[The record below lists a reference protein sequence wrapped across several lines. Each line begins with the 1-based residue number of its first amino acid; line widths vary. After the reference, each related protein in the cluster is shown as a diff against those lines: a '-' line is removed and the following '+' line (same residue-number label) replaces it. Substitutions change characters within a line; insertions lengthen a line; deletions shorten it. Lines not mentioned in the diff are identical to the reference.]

1 MLDAAGPAVELGG
14 QALVSPELES
24 VPTIAQPLRL
34 GVLAS
39 GSGSNFAAVAA
50 AIAQGTLQAEIQVLI
65 CNNPKAKAIE
75 RAEALGIPV
84 VLHNHRDFASRE
96 ELDRAIAAT
105 LRQFGVEWVIMAGWM
120 RIVTQALIAAF
131 PDRMINIHPSLLPA
145 FKGLRAIEQA
155 LAAGVK
161 VAGCTVHLVTEEM
174 DSGPILIQAV
184 VPVVPGDTAETLHA
198 RVQVQEHRILPAA
211 IRLAAVQAG
220 EPSRS

>member
-1 MLDAAGPAVELGG
+1 MLDAAVPAVELGC
-14 QALVSPELES
+14 QVLVAPELES
-24 VPTIAQPLRL
+24 VPAIAQPLRL
-34 GVLAS
+34 GILAS
-39 GSGSNFAAVAA
+39 GNGSNFAAVAA

-84 VLHNHRDFASRE
+84 VLLNHRDFASRE

-211 IRLAAVQAG
+211 IRLAAAQDASG
-220 EPSRS
+220 S